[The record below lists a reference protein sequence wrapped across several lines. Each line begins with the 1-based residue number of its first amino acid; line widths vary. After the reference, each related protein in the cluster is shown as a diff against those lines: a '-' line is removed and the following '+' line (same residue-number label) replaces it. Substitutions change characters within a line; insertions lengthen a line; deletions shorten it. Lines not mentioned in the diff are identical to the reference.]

1 MPRDKLAPGAR
12 AIKLLWFLGLRVGGV
27 AVMAL
32 VAWTLRA
39 LIASS

>member
-1 MPRDKLAPGAR
+1 MPREITPRGGR
-12 AIKLLWFLGLRVGGV
+12 GRKLLWFLGLWVAGV

-39 LIASS
+39 LIANS